1 MSCTHACVQDG
12 GQTVSRPIKAKLVL
26 VNVAI
31 VALMVLAFFDVL
43 AVLTALTWLSFIK
56 LGITIVK
63 YCPQALMNYRVWIPA
78 IYLAC
83 VRPCKLEP
91 QRSSSYRDQSGGEA
105 NERPGALGHEIMTR
119 MRPL

>member
-63 YCPQALMNYRVWIPA
+63 YCPCLLYTSDAA
-78 IYLAC
+78 
-83 VRPCKLEP
+83 
-91 QRSSSYRDQSGGEA
+91 DD
-105 NERPGALGHEIMTR
+105 
-119 MRPL
+119 